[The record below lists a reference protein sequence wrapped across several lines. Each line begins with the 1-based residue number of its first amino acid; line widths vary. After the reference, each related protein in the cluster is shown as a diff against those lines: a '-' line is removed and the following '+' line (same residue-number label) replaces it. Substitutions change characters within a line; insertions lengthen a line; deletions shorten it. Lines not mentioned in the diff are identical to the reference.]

1 MLSAVISQRLSEHP
15 RDTEAVRLHTNGYN
29 VAAVC
34 RYVDIRV
41 ESALY
46 PPCVYLC
53 GLGRAVR
60 PCSVTHDFGL
70 EWGPN
75 PGAFGQT
82 DAGLG
87 SQLRNLVLR
96 GRRSV
101 DAGRRVSPRRFIAGN
116 PSGAEASSEPVNVR
130 RSKGRGVEEATG
142 TPCIGTPS
150 NPVVRYSY
158 LSFITYLS
166 LGYVIDVS
174 ESELEFELWVS
185 ISLL

>member
-1 MLSAVISQRLSEHP
+1 MGIMSLLS
-15 RDTEAVRLHTNGYN
+15 
-29 VAAVC
+29 
-34 RYVDIRV
+34 VDIRV

-46 PPCVYLC
+46 PPCVCLR

-82 DAGLG
+82 GAGPG
-87 SQLRNLVLR
+87 SQLRNL
-96 GRRSV
+96 
-101 DAGRRVSPRRFIAGN
+101 
-116 PSGAEASSEPVNVR
+116 
-130 RSKGRGVEEATG
+130 GVEEATG

-174 ESELEFELWVS
+174 ESGLEFELWVS
-185 ISLL
+185 ILLL